1 MRPRK
6 TNDRIRGISPE
17 IQTAAFILR
26 QQMTPAESHLW
37 EALKGK
43 QINGLRF
50 RRQHPI
56 GQFILDF
63 YCPAIKLAIELDGP
77 VHDDRQDYD
86 QARTEAIEAYG
97 YQVLRFTNT
106 EVSTDRASVLKVI
119 AKIAKSHQIE
129 KLMQLIAPNRPPAP
143 NTGGI

>member
-17 IQTAAFILR
+17 IQTAAFTLR

-37 EALKGK
+37 EVLKGK
-43 QINGLRF
+43 QIAGLRF

-63 YCPAIKLAIELDGP
+63 YCPAIKLAIELDGS

-86 QARTEAIEAYG
+86 QARTEIIEAYG
-97 YQVLRFTNT
+97 YQVL
-106 EVSTDRASVLKVI
+106 ESVCK
-119 AKIAKSHQIE
+119 
-129 KLMQLIAPNRPPAP
+129 
-143 NTGGI
+143 